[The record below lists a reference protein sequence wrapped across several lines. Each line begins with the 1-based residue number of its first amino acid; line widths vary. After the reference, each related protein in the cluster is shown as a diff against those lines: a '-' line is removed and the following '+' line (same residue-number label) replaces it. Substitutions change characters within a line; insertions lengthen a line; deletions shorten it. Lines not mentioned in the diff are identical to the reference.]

1 MLYALL
7 AFRKVSCACG
17 VGNSRP
23 LGSGINLGDMAML
36 KRIMRVVVAAGLMLG
51 TVAALSAPAEA
62 GRGGRVAA
70 GVAVGTLLG
79 LGIAGAYAGPRY
91 YYGPG
96 PECYRG
102 PRQCDW
108 VGRSCWYNRF
118 GEYVCRGGEY
128 RCWRP
133 TICD

>member
-1 MLYALL
+1 MKTKLMHALL
-7 AFRKVSCACG
+7 ALTV
-17 VGNSRP
+17 V
-23 LGSGINLGDMAML
+23 LGLG
-36 KRIMRVVVAAGLMLG
+36 AA
-51 TVAALSAPAEA
+51 TIQPAEA
-62 GRGGRVAA
+62 GRRGGVAA

-91 YYGPG
+91 YGPPPG
-96 PECYRG
+96 CYVG

-108 VGRSCWYNRF
+108 VGRRCWTNRY
-118 GEYVCRGGEY
+118 GEYVCRGGDY